1 MAPPS
6 AQLNRKEVIGLRTQT
21 VGWRRGAAGIAVALC
36 VAALLA
42 VVLLSI
48 SAGGSNG
55 SYTVRAIFDDAGNV
69 IGGENVKI
77 DGVKVGTVGTVTPTP
92 QSQAAVVLNIENPGF
107 QNFRNDASCTIEP
120 EALIGEKFVNC
131 LPTQPR
137 AAGTPLPPALHKIPS
152 GQEGAGEYLL
162 PVKNT
167 SSPVDVDL
175 LQDIQRRPEAERFT
189 IIINELG
196 AGLAGRGSDL
206 NVVVKRADPAL
217 RELDKVLAIFAGEN
231 KTLAK
236 LAVDSNQ
243 ALAPFAAVRDRVAD
257 FIVQSNTVAR
267 ATAEHR
273 AALAQN
279 LADFP
284 AFLRQLGPAA
294 ERIGAFADQTTAVAT
309 NLAKAAPGINA
320 AFTNLPAFAN
330 SSTTFFTS
338 LGKTART
345 SGPAI
350 ASTLPLL
357 DQVQKLGSS
366 AKPFAGNLDEL
377 LTSLKNTGGLER
389 FLDFVFLGGSSL
401 NGYDSLGHFL
411 RAEII
416 ANLCV
421 GYRVAPQNGCSA
433 NFIKT
438 EGSAASAGASTASA
452 SAAGNSTSL
461 VMDRT
466 LAILKGAT
474 PAAAIAKYPGSVP
487 ALGSSGSPLSGLG
500 TRGGAAS
507 TTTPVGGASGGT
519 TYYTPSAESSGA
531 SGMLLNYL
539 LGN

>member
-1 MAPPS
+1 V
-6 AQLNRKEVIGLRTQT
+6 NRKEVLGLRTQT
-21 VGWRRGAAGIAVALC
+21 VGWRRGAAAVAGALC
-36 VAALLA
+36 VAALVA
-42 VVLLSI
+42 VVLLAT

-55 SYTVRAIFDDAGNV
+55 TYTVRAIFDDAGNV
-69 IGGENVKI
+69 ISGENVKI

-92 QSQAAVVLNIENPGF
+92 QSRAAVVLNIENPGF
-107 QNFRNDASCTIEP
+107 QNFRTDASCTIEP

-137 AAGTPLPPALHKIPS
+137 AEGTPLPPPLHKIPS

-162 PVKNT
+162 PVGNT

-243 ALAPFAAVRDRVAD
+243 ALAPFAAVRERVAD

-284 AFLRQLGPAA
+284 AFLRQLGPAS
-294 ERIGAFADQTTAVAT
+294 ERIGRFADQTTPLFT

-357 DQVQKLGSS
+357 GQVQKLGSS
-366 AKPFAGNLDEL
+366 AKPFAGNLSEL

-416 ANLCV
+416 AKTCV
-421 GYRVAPQNGCSA
+421 GYRVTPQSGCSA
-433 NFIKT
+433 NFVKT
-438 EGSAASAGASTASA
+438 SAEGSAASASTAS
-452 SAAGNSTSL
+452 NSTSL

-466 LAILKGAT
+466 LAVLNGAT

-487 ALGSSGSPLSGLG
+487 ALGSSGSPLSGLAAE
-500 TRGGAAS
+500 GGAAS